1 MNTTLNSPEEKNEY
15 ALLQF
20 KRDYSSPNDKEG
32 TQKFQ
37 KIIFYKLN
45 PDGSYENGTTL
56 EEVIDCAISR
66 LADLNSRFECKENVE
81 AIRHLKEAFRFL
93 EMRTLD
99 RKARG
104 VEGKHEA

>member
-1 MNTTLNSPEEKNEY
+1 
-15 ALLQF
+15 
-20 KRDYSSPNDKEG
+20 
-32 TQKFQ
+32 
-37 KIIFYKLN
+37 
-45 PDGSYENGTTL
+45 L